1 MTQMSQ
7 NRGEMKFG
15 EMIRLKMR
23 ATPPRSRMT
32 SRPAQQMH
40 TVDTHTAGSATFLN
54 SVTWKID
61 ADEAT
66 IKPPADKP
74 TKNTRLYYNKSGGR
88 RYHIDSKCSSVDPQ
102 YLPLTEF
109 KFGSI
114 TKSPYNKLEPCNV
127 CGAPDKSVIGL

>member
-40 TVDTHTAGSATFLN
+40 TVDMHTAGSATFLN

-74 TKNTRLYYNKSGGR
+74 TKNMNAAMYR
-88 RYHIDSKCSSVDPQ
+88 PQ
-102 YLPLTEF
+102 EVPLFMPVTP
-109 KFGSI
+109 K
-114 TKSPYNKLEPCNV
+114 PNMV
-127 CGAPDKSVIGL
+127 W